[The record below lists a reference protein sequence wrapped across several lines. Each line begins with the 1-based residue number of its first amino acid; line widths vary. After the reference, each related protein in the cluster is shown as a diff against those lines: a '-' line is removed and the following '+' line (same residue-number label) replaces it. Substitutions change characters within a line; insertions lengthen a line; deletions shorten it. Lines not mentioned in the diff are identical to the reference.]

1 MRFILKNV
9 CQHLK
14 HFINI
19 ENYSLKLET
28 ASEVSALVL
37 VLFPTEFTA
46 MFILFKKIKD
56 IYVELFL

>member
-1 MRFILKNV
+1 M
-9 CQHLK
+9 K